1 MHGDGAYNRQRLYN
15 SLIELECPICGKVF
29 VPAPE
34 HIYNDGKKRVCSW
47 HCQVEAERRK
57 AAERAK
63 KRHFRGKRIPPG
75 RDDEIRK
82 LASEGMS
89 HEELS
94 VRYQLCKERIRQI
107 VTEGLYSE

>member
-1 MHGDGAYNRQRLYN
+1 MHGDGSYKLNRVYS
-15 SLIELECPICGKVF
+15 SLVELECPVCGKIF

-57 AAERAK
+57 AAEKAN

-75 RDDEIRK
+75 RDEEIRK
-82 LASEGMS
+82 LAEEGMS
-89 HEELS
+89 FEELS
-94 VRYQLCKERIRQI
+94 ARYKLCAERIRQI
-107 VTEGLYSE
+107 VREGSCSE